1 MNVYKILRDKG
12 YLGSTAMLKTQSAA
26 GKRSLSVQ
34 HPQKNNLPEANM
46 LKTLIKVN
54 KSNTSTLACTSM
66 TNDDLLEIKDTNKD
80 APMAVQVF

>member
-1 MNVYKILRDKG
+1 
-12 YLGSTAMLKTQSAA
+12 
-26 GKRSLSVQ
+26 
-34 HPQKNNLPEANM
+34 M

-66 TNDDLLEIKDTNKD
+66 TNDYLLEIKDTNKD